1 MKFIKMKKYKL
12 LVLTD
17 HSNHSSENS
26 LYALVQSMSKHP
38 QCAQIDVATRGDAEN
53 HLFFEKKMS
62 RNLLVSKVDES
73 FAFSVDGQSFS
84 KNRRQENVRTYD
96 AIWLRMPPPLSND
109 FLMYLISEFPNQ
121 IIINNPIGIYKTG
134 TKEFLTNFDDC
145 CPPMAIC
152 KSVKDIDQFKKRFP
166 IVLKPFRDYGGKGI
180 VRIDGNTVWDGKE
193 QKTYAQFVKQLAGKP
208 INYLGVKF
216 LKNVGEGDKR
226 IIVVNGQILGASLRL
241 PAKGS
246 WICNVAQGGSSNIA
260 EVEPAEIAIIRK
272 IDPTLSKMG
281 IVMYGVDTL
290 VDDDGKR
297 VLSEINTTSI
307 GGLPQIA
314 KMQNKPLVKQAT
326 DLIWEYIIDSEKRV
340 ETIPQAELR
349 E

>member
-1 MKFIKMKKYKL
+1 MKFTKMKKYKL

-17 HSNHSSENS
+17 HSNHSLENS
-26 LYALVQSMSKHP
+26 LYALVQSMRNHP
-38 QCAQIDVATRGDAEN
+38 RCAQIDVATRGYSGN
-53 HLFFEKKMS
+53 NLFFEKMMS
-62 RNLLVSKVDES
+62 RNLFVSKADES
-73 FAFSVDGQSFS
+73 FAFSPEGKSFS

-96 AIWLRMPPPLSND
+96 AIWLRMPPPLSDD
-109 FLMYLISEFPNQ
+109 FLAYLTTEFPYQ
-121 IIINNPIGIYKTG
+121 IIINHPLGIYKTG
-134 TKEFLTNFDDC
+134 TKEFLTNFADC

-152 KSVKDIDQFKKRFP
+152 KSIKDIDKFKERFP

-193 QKTYAQFVKQLAGKP
+193 QKTYTQFIKQLEHKP

-216 LKNVGEGDKR
+216 LKNVGKGDKR
-226 IIVVNGQILGASLRL
+226 IVVVNGQILGASLRL

-260 EVEPAEIAIIRK
+260 EVTPEEVAIIQK
-272 IDPTLSKMG
+272 IDPVLSKMG

-314 KMQNKPLVKQAT
+314 RMQNKPLVKQAT
-326 DLIWEYIIDSEKRV
+326 DLLWDYIIKKIKEKHV
-340 ETIPQAELR
+340 ITN
-349 E
+349 

>member
-1 MKFIKMKKYKL
+1 
-12 LVLTD
+12 
-17 HSNHSSENS
+17 
-26 LYALVQSMSKHP
+26 
-38 QCAQIDVATRGDAEN
+38 
-53 HLFFEKKMS
+53 MS
-62 RNLLVSKVDES
+62 RNLLVSKADKS
-73 FAFSVDGQSFS
+73 FAFSPDGQFFR
-84 KNRRQENVRTYD
+84 KNRRKENIREYD

-109 FLMYLISEFPNQ
+109 FLMYLMSEFPNQ
-121 IIINNPIGIYKTG
+121 MILNDPIGISKTG
-134 TKEFLTNFDDC
+134 TKEFLTNFADC

-152 KSVKDIDQFKKRFP
+152 KSLKDIDQFKKQFP

-193 QKTYAQFVKQLAGKP
+193 QKTYAQFVKQLRGKP

-226 IIVVNGQILGASLRL
+226 IVVVNGHILGASLRL

-260 EVEPAEIAIIRK
+260 EVEPAEVAIIQK

-290 VDDDGKR
+290 VGNDGKR

-326 DLIWEYIIDSEKRV
+326 DLLWDYIIKKIKANNVS
-340 ETIPQAELR
+340 TN
-349 E
+349 